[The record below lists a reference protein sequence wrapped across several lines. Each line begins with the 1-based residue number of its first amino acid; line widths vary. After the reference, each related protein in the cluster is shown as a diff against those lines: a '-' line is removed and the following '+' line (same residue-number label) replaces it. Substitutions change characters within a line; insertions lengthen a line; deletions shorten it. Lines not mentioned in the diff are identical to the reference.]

1 MFGGLTMTCY
11 KIHKNYMSSSTISH
25 PHINS
30 KDDCISLQQNLTAL
44 EQWLLK
50 WEMLFNPTKCEFLC
64 ITNNKSP
71 LIHITT

>member
-11 KIHKNYMSSSTISH
+11 KIHKNYMSSSNIGH

-30 KDDCISLQQNLTAL
+30 KDDCISLQQNLTTL

-50 WEMLFNPTKCEFLC
+50 WQMLFNPTKCDFYVLQT
-64 ITNNKSP
+64 IKA
-71 LIHITT
+71 L